1 MLLFQLISAKIAA
14 EHHEEK
20 RRQVSAELTAE
31 TETLKERLLLM
42 ESCQSEL
49 EAVQKRSLEIEM
61 TAKNLQNEKTRLE
74 KELENSAMQRARADG
89 QVSEYKARI
98 SNLQQELDNSVA
110 VQTDFVRLSQ
120 SLQME
125 LEKIRQSEK
134 EVCTIVIHYG
144 PSMMSQGKTPWKRS
158 QGVFT
163 WKDPSNFNF
172 QLFGGHHP
180 QKL

>member
-134 EVCTIVIHYG
+134 EVCTIVI
-144 PSMMSQGKTPWKRS
+144 
-158 QGVFT
+158 FT
-163 WKDPSNFNF
+163 LWTVNDVSRKDPPLEKASRSL
-172 QLFGGHHP
+172 QLERSLKF
-180 QKL
+180 

>member
-134 EVCTIVIHYG
+134 EVCTIVIH
-144 PSMMSQGKTPWKRS
+144 SRLKC
-158 QGVFT
+158 
-163 WKDPSNFNF
+163 
-172 QLFGGHHP
+172 LGGSACFM
-180 QKL
+180 K